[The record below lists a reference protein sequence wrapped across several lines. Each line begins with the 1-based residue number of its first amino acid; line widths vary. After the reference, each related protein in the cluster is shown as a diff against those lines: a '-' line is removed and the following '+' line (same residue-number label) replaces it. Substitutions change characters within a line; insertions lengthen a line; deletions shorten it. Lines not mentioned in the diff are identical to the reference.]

1 MMAKETYTLVKAADR
16 SKEHFPDAKSA
27 AEAFSKA
34 NAAERLTVVK
44 TVEGQGANFVAGT
57 TEKRGSTEQ
66 EFSKWVGQDK
76 EFRDAWQKAEYV
88 AKERVIER
96 DQAAGIKHGMMRI
109 DGLQAHEV
117 RVFNRTD
124 DTSKTQLY
132 DVEFYKNREMPNGSS
147 FAKNVGI
154 DRQELAAVI
163 GDKNAHSVDEASKRD
178 KSPVVLS
185 GEQLAYTYGSN
196 QEKAQREY
204 ESAPVDF
211 NKLEKAEVGKTYRGP
226 VMAVTSEIIVQRH
239 TDEKTGRQVDIAHD
253 KANVF
258 NYADKQGSIGKSHQI
273 AYPHSKSGFAREL
286 QQSELQKAPAPQQE
300 AGKDANKTAS
310 IERAR

>member
-16 SKEHFPDAKSA
+16 TTEHYSDAKSA
-27 AEAFSKA
+27 AEAFSKT
-34 NAAERLTVVK
+34 NPAERPAVVK

-57 TEKRGSTEQ
+57 TEKRGTKEQ

-76 EFRDAWQKAEYV
+76 EFRDAWQKVEHV
-88 AKERVIER
+88 TKERIIER

-109 DGLQAHEV
+109 DGLQAHEL
-117 RVFNRTD
+117 RVFPRTD
-124 DTSKTQLY
+124 DTSKTPLY
-132 DVEFYKNREMPNGSS
+132 DVEFYKNHEMPNGSA
-147 FAKNVGI
+147 FAKSVGI

-163 GDKNAHSVDEASKRD
+163 GDKNAHSVDDANKRD
-178 KSPVVLS
+178 KAPVVLS
-185 GEQLAYTYGSN
+185 GEKLAYTYGSN
-196 QEKAQREY
+196 QEKAQHEN
-204 ESAPVDF
+204 ESDPVDF

-253 KANVF
+253 KAKVF
-258 NYADKQGSIGKSHQI
+258 NYTDKQESIGKSHQI

-286 QQSELQKAPAPQQE
+286 QPSELQRAVAPQHD
-300 AGKDANKTAS
+300 AGKEANKAAS